1 MAEQTVEQTQAKYR
15 SRKFIVTV
23 GGMALAAMMVY
34 FGKLTPEMSNIILAA
49 IGSYNIANAFSRNG

>member
-1 MAEQTVEQTQAKYR
+1 MAEQTMEPAQTKYR

-23 GGMALAAMMVY
+23 GGTLLGAGLVY

>member
-23 GGMALAAMMVY
+23 GGMGLAAVMVY
-34 FGKLTPEMSNIILAA
+34 FGSLTPEMSNIILAA